1 MPLRR
6 LHSFLTAPIS
16 KTPRPQLI
24 FWFSLSLT
32 FAVTFGI
39 VGLQKAFSG
48 QYVVQDDAR
57 QHVFWMQRFLD
68 PELFPNDWIADYFQS
83 VAPSGYAALYQ
94 LMADLGLN
102 PLLLNKLLPMVLG
115 LITTGYCFGL
125 CLEMLPVPIA
135 GFISTLLLNQNLWLQ
150 DDLISGT
157 ARAFLYPL
165 FLAFLYYLLRR
176 SLFPCLVAIALQ
188 GLFYPQ
194 FVFIMAGILILRL
207 WDWENGLR
215 LSGDRKDYL
224 FCAIGLGVAF
234 LVMLPY
240 ALGTS
245 EFGPVITAP
254 VAKTLPEFSAAGRSR
269 FFVNNPWEYWLTAS
283 RSGAL
288 LWVMPLCIL
297 SGVLLPISLR
307 RPARFPLAKQ
317 VNHVILLLQ
326 VALVSLGMFLAAHA
340 LLFKLYLP
348 GRYTHSS
355 LQILTALAAGIAVT
369 VLLDGLFHWA
379 EQPASLYPYRRQ
391 FTAIGSTVL
400 LGIVLVLSPEPYYF
414 PNINYYIGQVPSLY
428 QFFAQQPKDTLIASL
443 ALEADNLPAF
453 SQRSILVG
461 REYSIPYHVGYYRQ
475 LRQRIVDLIRA
486 QYSQDLA
493 EVQDFIRTYGVDFW
507 LIDRAYLLMP
517 YGAASDAQSDT
528 TLWIKQFQ
536 PVAAE
541 AAARRASGAIPAL
554 AKVSDR
560 CSAFETEDLVVFQAA
575 CILGSQPAAPLINH
589 VGQ

>member
-1 MPLRR
+1 MLLRR
-6 LHSFLTAPIS
+6 LHNFLTAPIS
-16 KTPRPQLI
+16 KTPRSQLI

-32 FAVTFGI
+32 FAITFGI
-39 VGLQKAFSG
+39 LGLQKAFSS

-68 PELFPNDWIADYFQS
+68 PELFPSDWIADYFQS
-83 VAPSGYAALYQ
+83 VAPSGYAAFYQ

-115 LITTGYCFGL
+115 LIATGYCFGL
-125 CLEMLPVPIA
+125 CLEMLPVPAA

-194 FVFIMAGILILRL
+194 FVFIMAGVLILRL
-207 WDWENGLR
+207 LHWENGLR
-215 LSGDRKDYL
+215 WSQDRQDYL
-224 FCAIGLGVAF
+224 FCVAGLGVAF

-245 EFGPVITAP
+245 EFGPVITAAE
-254 VAKTLPEFSAAGRSR
+254 AKVLPEFASEGRSR
-269 FFVNNPWEYWLTAS
+269 FFVDNPWEFWLTAT
-283 RSGAL
+283 RSGVL

-297 SGVLLPISLR
+297 SGVLLPFSLR
-307 RPARFPLAKQ
+307 RSAQFPLAKQ
-317 VNHVILLLQ
+317 VSHVTLLLQ
-326 VALVSLGMFLAAHA
+326 VAIVSLGMFLTAHA

-369 VLLDGLFHWA
+369 VILDGLFHWA
-379 EQPASLYPYRRQ
+379 EQPTSLYPHCRQ
-391 FTAIGSTVL
+391 FTAIASTVL
-400 LGIVLVLSPEPYYF
+400 LGVVLVLSPEPYYF
-414 PNINYYIGQVPSLY
+414 PNINYYIGQVPALY
-428 QFFAQQPKDTLIASL
+428 QFFTQQPKDTLIASL

-453 SQRSILVG
+453 SQRSVLVG
-461 REYSIPYHVGYYRQ
+461 REYSIPYHVGYYRP
-475 LRQRIVDLIRA
+475 LRQRIVDLIGA
-486 QYSQDLA
+486 QYSQNLA
-493 EVQDFIRTYGVDFW
+493 EVQSFIRTYGVDFW
-507 LIDRAYLLMP
+507 LIDRTYLLTP
-517 YGAASDAQSDT
+517 YGADAQSDT

-541 AAARRASGAIPAL
+541 AAARQAAGAIPAL

-560 CSAFETEDLVVFQAA
+560 CSVFETEGLVVLQAA
-575 CILGSQPAAPLINH
+575 CILGSQK
-589 VGQ
+589 